1 MPEADYLPAPLERPV
16 DTFSVRAVVVLRD
29 MVLTG
34 KLRAGERLNEVEL
47 ANALGI
53 SRGPLREA
61 IQRLRSE
68 GLLTMVSHRGA
79 FVRSFSDDELRQLYE
94 VRIALETHA
103 VRLAVR
109 ENSSSGIRDLRDL
122 LVATKEAMVTG
133 PAYPRDLD
141 FHRKLVALTGN
152 QALIDATT
160 DVHRKIDL
168 ARSRSA
174 YRAARARD
182 AFAEHEKIVYHMAN
196 GRAETAAKVLT
207 KHLLSSLESALAILD
222 ADRAPPVE
230 LAAATSV
237 SPVSAGR
244 RPKRA
249 ETR

>member
-1 MPEADYLPAPLERPV
+1 MADLDYLPAPLERPA

-47 ANALGI
+47 ASALGI

-68 GLLTMVSHRGA
+68 GLLTTVSHRGA

-109 ENSSSGIRDLRDL
+109 DANAPGIRALREL
-122 LVATKEAMVTG
+122 LVATKEAMTTG

-141 FHRKLVALTGN
+141 FHRDLVALTGN
-152 QALIDATT
+152 QTLIDVTT

-174 YRAARARD
+174 HQAARARD
-182 AFAEHEKIVYHMAN
+182 AFEEHEQIVDHMEK
-196 GRAETAAKVLT
+196 GRAETAVKVLT
-207 KHLLSSLESALAILD
+207 RHLLSSLESALEILD
-222 ADRAPPVE
+222 ADRVPPQVVLADGAPGP
-230 LAAATSV
+230 AT
-237 SPVSAGR
+237 AIR
-244 RPKRA
+244 RSRRTA
-249 ETR
+249 ST

>member
-1 MPEADYLPAPLERPV
+1 MADADYLPAPLERPV

-68 GLLTMVSHRGA
+68 GLLTTVSHRGA

-109 ENSSSGIRDLRDL
+109 KNNAPGIGDLRKL
-122 LVATKEAMVTG
+122 LAATKEAMTAG

-141 FHRKLVALTGN
+141 FHLKLVALTGN
-152 QALIDATT
+152 QTLIDATT

-174 YRAARARD
+174 YRAGRARD
-182 AFAEHEKIVYHMAN
+182 AFEEHEQIVHHMEN

-230 LAAATSV
+230 LAAAKTSG
-237 SPVSAGR
+237 PAAGGR
-244 RPKRA
+244 RARRSG
-249 ETR
+249 TR

>member
-1 MPEADYLPAPLERPV
+1 LADPDYLPAPLERPV

-68 GLLTMVSHRGA
+68 GLLTTVSHRGA

-109 ENSSSGIRDLRDL
+109 GDNASRIGNLRDL
-122 LVATKEAMVTG
+122 LADTKEAMIAG

-141 FHRKLVALTGN
+141 FHRKLVAVTGN
-152 QALIDATT
+152 QTLIDATL

-174 YRAARARD
+174 HRAARARD
-182 AFAEHEKIVYHMAN
+182 AFDEHEQIVHHMEN
-196 GRAETAAKVLT
+196 GSAETAAKVLA

-222 ADRAPPVE
+222 ADRVPPAE
-230 LAAATSV
+230 LAAAQTTS
-237 SPVSAGR
+237 PATMTR

-249 ETR
+249 DSR